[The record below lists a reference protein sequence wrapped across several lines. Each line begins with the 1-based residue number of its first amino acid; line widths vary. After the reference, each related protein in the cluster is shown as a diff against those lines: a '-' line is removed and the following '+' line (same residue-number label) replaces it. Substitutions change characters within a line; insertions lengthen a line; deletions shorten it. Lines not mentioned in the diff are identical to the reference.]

1 MLNRDVEYLFFE
13 IISNRR
19 FICVVFSPE
28 CVTVRFA
35 VLLHLIY
42 SIYCPTSVN
51 KDATGGS
58 RSLRYVSDHLAYMGT
73 VKLQW
78 VLDFIGIDK
87 TAVTYLFYWEWH
99 QKCAS
104 ESVEHL
110 SMILQWNASGILGLM
125 HRKRSPA
132 SLRRIYLLC
141 CNDDKK
147 DANEKSD
154 DGDDTTLW
162 YQCDILLGPELHSL
176 TRWNDNVSP
185 EWWSVY
191 NHFNDVRVTLNFSQH
206 TVWCV

>member
-1 MLNRDVEYLFFE
+1 MLN
-13 IISNRR
+13 ISSSRKSATDNS
-19 FICVVFSPE
+19 FMWFSLLISE
-28 CVTVRFA
+28 CVTVRFT
-35 VLLHLIY
+35 VLLHLIWY
-42 SIYCPTSVN
+42 IVPFLSIKMPLGLGRF
-51 KDATGGS
+51 DM
-58 RSLRYVSDHLAYMGT
+58 LAHMGT
-73 VKLQW
+73 VKLRW
-78 VLDFIGIDK
+78 VLYFIGIDK

-162 YQCDILLGPELHSL
+162 YQCDILLGRELHTL
-176 TRWNDNVSP
+176 TQWNDNVSP

-191 NHFNDVRVTLNFSQH
+191 NHFNDVREAIF
-206 TVWCV
+206 